1 MISHGN
7 SIIEAARQARLFV
20 GLAIEAGV
28 RSLRYGS
35 TTEMTGLLPQ
45 SVEDAR
51 KLVRR
56 VLGALV
62 DYDTAHSTEL
72 TATLFTFLE
81 NNRALRRTAAELNI
95 HRQTLVYRLRRT
107 EEILGFKP
115 SSTAGISMLWQAF
128 NAARQAGLD
137 IAGSP
142 SQGSVSAADRPA
154 EG

>member
-1 MISHGN
+1 VISHGN
-7 SIIEAARQARLFV
+7 SIIEAARQARLSV

-28 RSLRYGS
+28 HSLRYGS

-95 HRQTLVYRLRRT
+95 HRQTLVYRLGER
-107 EEILGFKP
+107 KK
-115 SSTAGISMLWQAF
+115 S
-128 NAARQAGLD
+128 
-137 IAGSP
+137 
-142 SQGSVSAADRPA
+142 SVSNQAPQPEYRCSGRHSTRPGKPA
-154 EG
+154 SISPDHPRKDL